1 MVIRKIWFSLSLLLL
16 AVVAVSL
23 YLLQTQS
30 PKESLKRDK
39 RVESLPKSA
48 GEGLPK
54 SAVKAPV
61 DESSQGGEVPGDARD
76 AEQSDTPEIPNK
88 GGEVPVEESHAEL
101 PAPPEVPNE
110 NIAASPAVSASREY
124 TAAVVDIPEGIT
136 EPAVLAAWHRVE
148 YIANNIWEWGGVPNP
163 ETPSLIAQLMPSPDG
178 FSGPTGHSDMEET
191 FDLLGSLDT
200 NDPRS
205 IVVMATY
212 LCEGLVG
219 GLSPINMLAE
229 MGVAAVPYLIPYMLD
244 MGAKPYERRY
254 PIEVLGRIAARHR
267 AELGGIVEHIL
278 IPRWEAVL
286 AQEKPNYDEEIAAR
300 GALARLK

>member
-48 GEGLPK
+48 GEPLPK

-61 DESSQGGEVPGDARD
+61 DEPSQGGEVPVDARD
-76 AEQSDTPEIPNK
+76 AEPPDTPEIPNK
-88 GGEVPVEESHAEL
+88 GGEGPVDE
-101 PAPPEVPNE
+101 PPDTSEVPNE
-110 NIAASPAVSASREY
+110 GIAARPAVSASREY
-124 TAAVVDIPEGIT
+124 TPAVVDIPEGIT

-148 YIANNIWEWGGVPNP
+148 YIANNIWAWGGVPNP
-163 ETPSLIAQLMPSPDG
+163 ATPGLVAQLMPSPDG

-244 MGAKPYERRY
+244 MGAKPYERSY

-278 IPRWEAVL
+278 IPRFEAIL
-286 AQEKPNYDEEIAAR
+286 AQEKPDYFEEKSAR
-300 GALARLK
+300 DALARLK

>member
-1 MVIRKIWFSLSLLLL
+1 MVIRKPWFSLSLLLL

-30 PKESLKRDK
+30 PKESLKRATP
-39 RVESLPKSA
+39 VESLLKSAGEELPKSA
-48 GEGLPK
+48 GG
-54 SAVKAPV
+54 APV
-61 DESSQGGEVPGDARD
+61 DEPSQGGERPGE
-76 AEQSDTPEIPNK
+76 EQPDTPEIPNK
-88 GGEVPVEESHAEL
+88 GGEVPVEESHAERSAL
-101 PAPPEVPNE
+101 PEVPNE
-110 NIAASPAVSASREY
+110 GIAAPAVSASREY
-124 TAAVVDIPEGIT
+124 TPAVVDIPEGIT

-163 ETPSLIAQLMPSPDG
+163 ETPGLIAQLMPSPDG

-191 FDLLGSLDT
+191 FNRLGSLDT

-212 LCEGLVG
+212 YCGGRVG
-219 GLSPINMLAE
+219 GLGPENALAR

-254 PIEVLGRIAARHR
+254 PIDVLGKIAAQHR

-278 IPRWEAVL
+278 IPRWEAIL
-286 AQEKPNYDEEIAAR
+286 AQEEPDYHEGKSAR
-300 GALARLK
+300 DALARLK

>member
-30 PKESLKRDK
+30 PKAPLKRDK

-48 GEGLPK
+48 
-54 SAVKAPV
+54 VKAPV
-61 DESSQGGEVPGDARD
+61 DEPSQGGEVPVDARD
-76 AEQSDTPEIPNK
+76 AEQSDTPEVPNK
-88 GGEVPVEESHAEL
+88 GGEVSVEESHAE
-101 PAPPEVPNE
+101 PPDTSEVPNE
-110 NIAASPAVSASREY
+110 GIAARPGVSASREY
-124 TAAVVDIPEGIT
+124 TPAVVDIPEGIT

-148 YIANNIWEWGGVPNP
+148 YIANNIWAWGGVPNP
-163 ETPSLIAQLMPSPDG
+163 ATPGLIAQLMPVPNG

-191 FDLLGSLDT
+191 FNRLGSLDT

-212 LCEGLVG
+212 LCEGIVG
-219 GLSPINMLAE
+219 GMGPIDMLVE
-229 MGVAAVPYLIPYMLD
+229 MGVPAVPYLIPYMLD
-244 MGAKPYERRY
+244 MEMTPLLRY
-254 PIEVLGRIAARHR
+254 RPIIILGRIAARHR

-278 IPRWEAVL
+278 IPRFEAIL

-300 GALARLK
+300 DALSRLK